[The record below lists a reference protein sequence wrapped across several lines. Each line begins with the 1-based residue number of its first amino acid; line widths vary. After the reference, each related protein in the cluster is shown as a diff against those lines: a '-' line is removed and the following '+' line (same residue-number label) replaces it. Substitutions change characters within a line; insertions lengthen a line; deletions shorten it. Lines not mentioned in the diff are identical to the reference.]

1 MEFPLARTEE
11 WALAQNL
18 SVVSA
23 PQVFDDGVDLVND
36 RYGTSYNLRPSRLVN
51 NPQPDPCVRIPQV
64 RNLRQRGDEDRMQFI
79 DRVSGNGEHHS
90 HYMKRLTRAEL
101 QASGAL
107 RDMDN
112 LPTRDSFHPIL
123 NREG

>member
-1 MEFPLARTEE
+1 MEFLLALTEE
-11 WALAQNL
+11 WALAQGL

-23 PQVFDDGVDLVND
+23 PEQDDLYAPP
-36 RYGTSYNLRPSRLVN
+36 RKAE
-51 NPQPDPCVRIPQV
+51 PDPCVRIPHV
-64 RNLRQRGDEDRMQFI
+64 SNLRQRGDEDRLQFI
-79 DRVSGNGEHHS
+79 DRVSGHGEHHS

-123 NREG
+123 NQEG

>member
-1 MEFPLARTEE
+1 MYIPRDES
-11 WALAQNL
+11 WALGQGL
-18 SVVSA
+18 SVVAA
-23 PQVFDDGVDLVND
+23 PEMALAEGLYAPP
-36 RYGTSYNLRPSRLVN
+36 RKAEP
-51 NPQPDPCVRIPQV
+51 PPCTRIPHV
-64 RNLRQRGDEDRMQFI
+64 SNLRQRGDEDRLQFI
-79 DRVSGNGEHHS
+79 DRISGNGEHHS

-123 NREG
+123 NQES